1 MNLRIPIIY
10 LTVTVLAVSLGAPQA
25 AYATLGEKSDSIS
38 MDRKAISARL
48 RATTSH
54 SKYTVQEVAN
64 SAVAVREYVTP
75 SGIVFGV
82 AWNGVV
88 QPDLTVLLGSYAGDY
103 QQAREKQPQKHGQRR
118 AAVKGSR
125 VVVETW
131 GQMRN
136 LQGRAYDP
144 ALIPEGVT
152 ADDIR

>member
-1 MNLRIPIIY
+1 MNLRILIASI
-10 LTVTVLAVSLGAPQA
+10 TAAALAVSLTTPPA
-25 AYATLGEKSDSIS
+25 AYATLGERFDSIAR
-38 MDRKAISARL
+38 DRKALSARS
-48 RATTSH
+48 RAMTTH
-54 SKYTVQEVAN
+54 SRYTVQEVAN
-64 SAVAVREYVTP
+64 NAVVVREYLNP

-88 QPDLTVLLGSYAGDY
+88 QPDLTVLLGSYAADY
-103 QQAREKQPQKHGQRR
+103 QQSKQQHPRKHGQRR
-118 AAVKGSR
+118 SQVKGSR

-152 ADDIR
+152 AHDIK

>member
-1 MNLRIPIIY
+1 MNFRILSTGITIAA
-10 LTVTVLAVSLGAPQA
+10 LAVSLATPQFTH
-25 AYATLGEKSDSIS
+25 ATLGEKAESIAK
-38 MDRKAISARL
+38 DKKALSARS
-48 RATTSH
+48 RAVTSH
-54 SKYTVQEVAN
+54 SKFSIQEVCN
-64 SAVAVREYVTP
+64 NAVTVREYITP

-88 QPDLTVLLGSYAGDY
+88 QPDLTVLLGSYAGEY
-103 QQAREKQPQKHGQRR
+103 QQARQRQPRRHGRR
-118 AAVKGSR
+118 QSEVKGGR

-152 ADDIR
+152 ADDIK